1 MIFGARSRRLG
12 VVLLVYLFLLPAAL
26 AAQADTGHFNKGLLF
41 KVEKKGGDP
50 SFLFGTMHS
59 EDPRVTQLA
68 PVVRQAFDDAD
79 QFAMEVL
86 MDEATL
92 AESMAALFLT
102 DGRDLENII
111 GPHLY
116 GKTVEAVKA
125 LGYPPEV
132 CRHFKPWAVVTL
144 LSLPAPSTGDYLD
157 IVLYRQAQKQGKQMI
172 GLETV
177 QEQLAPFDS
186 LTDEEQTLL
195 LRVTL
200 EAQPDLLSSYE
211 ELLITYVRGDL
222 AGLVA
227 LNDAHLDVGDP
238 ELERRLNKAV
248 IQDRNRRMARRLKP
262 VLRKGRAFVAL
273 GALHLPGK
281 EGVLNLLQQQ
291 GYRIE
296 RVY

>member
-1 MIFGARSRRLG
+1 M
-12 VVLLVYLFLLPAAL
+12 
-26 AAQADTGHFNKGLLF
+26 
-41 KVEKKGGDP
+41 
-50 SFLFGTMHS
+50 
-59 EDPRVTQLA
+59 
-68 PVVRQAFDDAD
+68 
-79 QFAMEVL
+79 
-86 MDEATL
+86 
-92 AESMAALFLT
+92 
-102 DGRDLENII
+102 
-111 GPHLY
+111 
-116 GKTVEAVKA
+116 
-125 LGYPPEV
+125 
-132 CRHFKPWAVVTL
+132 
-144 LSLPAPSTGDYLD
+144 
-157 IVLYRQAQKQGKQMI
+157 
-172 GLETV
+172 
-177 QEQLAPFDS
+177 
-186 LTDEEQTLL
+186 
-195 LRVTL
+195 
-200 EAQPDLLSSYE
+200 SSYE